1 MSRASRLAQ
10 AAQAAFDG
18 DPWYGPSLDSVLDE
32 MPPRR
37 IHERPVAGAHSIA
50 ELMAHIAHWKDVVRR
65 RLEGDPAPD
74 ANQAD
79 WPEIPSSASFDELR
93 RRIDEAHARL
103 VARVSGLDDSALDA
117 EVAGNRIS
125 REEIVHGIVQHD
137 IYHAGQLTLLA
148 RALTGA

>member
-65 RLEGDPAPD
+65 RLEGDPVPE
-74 ANQAD
+74 ANATD
-79 WPEIPSSASFDELR
+79 WPPVPASTSFTELR
-93 RRIDEAHARL
+93 QRIDHVHARL
-103 VARVSGLDDSALDA
+103 IACVVGLDDSALDA